1 MSFNLSSLDL
11 NLLFLRRSARIG
23 VLQLVVLCPMVL
35 SNCSPETEADQY
47 RIWIGGDFHFGEGRS
62 AVLEPLSHLLQG
74 AIGFVNLEGP
84 LHGGKETHVD
94 DSGRVWLFNSPRTL
108 PQQLAA
114 LNIQAVGTANN
125 HQHDAGSSGV
135 HETER
140 HLKQAGILSVGGS
153 SPIRLLKLPRL
164 DIVLTAHDL
173 TDGITPTLSAELQS
187 ARKRGDILISTFHVT
202 GPPSYLPSPQLRKAV
217 EIALEAGASV
227 IASHG
232 SHAPGP
238 VERRGDTVIAWGL
251 GNLAFNCKCTDE
263 KDGLVLALLL
273 NSRNSGERIAE
284 AGVVPIDAG
293 LRGNP
298 SKPARNPELIFDL
311 LEAIGSTELRRQGQR
326 ASF

>member
-1 MSFNLSSLDL
+1 M
-11 NLLFLRRSARIG
+11 
-23 VLQLVVLCPMVL
+23 
-35 SNCSPETEADQY
+35 
-47 RIWIGGDFHFGEGRS
+47 
-62 AVLEPLSHLLQG
+62 
-74 AIGFVNLEGP
+74 
-84 LHGGKETHVD
+84 
-94 DSGRVWLFNSPRTL
+94 
-108 PQQLAA
+108 
-114 LNIQAVGTANN
+114 
-125 HQHDAGSSGV
+125 
-135 HETER
+135 
-140 HLKQAGILSVGGS
+140 
-153 SPIRLLKLPRL
+153 
-164 DIVLTAHDL
+164 
-173 TDGITPTLSAELQS
+173 
-187 ARKRGDILISTFHVT
+187 
-202 GPPSYLPSPQLRKAV
+202 
-217 EIALEAGASV
+217 

-311 LEAIGSTELRRQGQR
+311 LEAIGSSELRRQGQR